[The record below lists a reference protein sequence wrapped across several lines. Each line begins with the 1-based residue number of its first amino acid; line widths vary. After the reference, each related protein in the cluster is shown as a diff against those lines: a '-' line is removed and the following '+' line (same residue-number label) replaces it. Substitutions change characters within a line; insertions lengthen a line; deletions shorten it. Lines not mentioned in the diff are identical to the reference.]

1 MLLPLCFFHLM
12 TTTIIKS
19 ADKPTGR
26 IMSHNNKPEKRKVHL
41 EAVNIHFPVVTTSC
55 QRSLSVG
62 LCEGALTKCPP
73 KAQSSPPDIQTLNFK
88 ITTVT
93 ECLHPSVS
101 RIFRHLLLILTL

>member
-41 EAVNIHFPVVTTSC
+41 EAVNIHFPVRTTSC

-62 LCEGALTKCPP
+62 LCERALTKCPP
-73 KAQSSPPDIQTLNFK
+73 KAQSPPDIQTLSFK

-93 ECLHPSVS
+93 ECLHPSGS
-101 RIFRHLLLILTL
+101 LTFRYLVLI

>member
-19 ADKPTGR
+19 ADKPMGR

-55 QRSLSVG
+55 QRSQSVG
-62 LCEGALTKCPP
+62 LCERALTKCPP
-73 KAQSSPPDIQTLNFK
+73 KAQSPPDIQTLNFK